1 MMDSSFGDDIKNL
14 AKQILKLKKGS
25 SSQEF
30 YDLSLE
36 LFEKAIL
43 FKNYNSFDEKN
54 SLKKYMDDNNLS
66 FINDRDINTFDN
78 EKQTVKPLI
87 ETIKD
92 MIPEMPETSISS
104 TFIEADP
111 EVISFERKE
120 SINIKKDDK
129 IEQNVNDLFASE
141 FKIDLNDRLAFV
153 QKLFNN
159 NNKEY
164 VETMSKLIVF
174 NNWESTVN
182 FIENKVKPKYNSW
195 NENKILE
202 KRFLDILKKRFDV

>member
-25 SSQEF
+25 SSHEF

-43 FKNYNSFDEKN
+43 FKNHNYFNEKN

-78 EKQTVKPLI
+78 EKQSVTPLI

-92 MIPEMPETSISS
+92 MIPEMPENSISS

-120 SINIKKDDK
+120 SINIKNDDK

-202 KRFLDILKKRFDV
+202 KRFLDILKKRFDI

>member
-1 MMDSSFGDDIKNL
+1 MDSSFGDDIKNL

-78 EKQTVKPLI
+78 EKQTVTPLI

-202 KRFLDILKKRFDV
+202 KRFLDILKKRFHV

>member
-1 MMDSSFGDDIKNL
+1 MDSSFGDDIKNL

-78 EKQTVKPLI
+78 EKQTVTPLI

-174 NNWESTVN
+174 NNWESTVS

>member
-1 MMDSSFGDDIKNL
+1 MDSSFGDDIKNL
-14 AKQILKLKKGS
+14 AKQILKLEKGS

-43 FKNYNSFDEKN
+43 FKNHNSFSEKN
-54 SLKKYMDDNNLS
+54 SLKKHMDDNNLS

-78 EKQTVKPLI
+78 EKQTVTPLI

-92 MIPEMPETSISS
+92 MIPEMPETNISS

-120 SINIKKDDK
+120 PINIKNDDK
-129 IEQNVNDLFASE
+129 TEQNVNDLFASE

-164 VETMSKLIVF
+164 AETMSKLIVF
-174 NNWESTVN
+174 NNWESTLN
-182 FIENKVKPKYNSW
+182 FIKNKVKPKYNSW

>member
-1 MMDSSFGDDIKNL
+1 MDSSFGDEIKNL

-43 FKNYNSFDEKN
+43 FKNYNSFNEKN

>member
-43 FKNYNSFDEKN
+43 FKNYNSFNEKN

-78 EKQTVKPLI
+78 EKQTR
-87 ETIKD
+87 
-92 MIPEMPETSISS
+92 S
-104 TFIEADP
+104 T
-111 EVISFERKE
+111 
-120 SINIKKDDK
+120 
-129 IEQNVNDLFASE
+129 
-141 FKIDLNDRLAFV
+141 
-153 QKLFNN
+153 KL
-159 NNKEY
+159 
-164 VETMSKLIVF
+164 
-174 NNWESTVN
+174 
-182 FIENKVKPKYNSW
+182 
-195 NENKILE
+195 
-202 KRFLDILKKRFDV
+202 

>member
-1 MMDSSFGDDIKNL
+1 MDSSFGDDIKNL

>member
-1 MMDSSFGDDIKNL
+1 MDSSFGDDIKNL

-43 FKNYNSFDEKN
+43 FKNYNSFNEKN

-78 EKQTVKPLI
+78 EKQTVAPLI

-164 VETMSKLIVF
+164 IETMSKLIVF

>member
-1 MMDSSFGDDIKNL
+1 MDSSFGDDIKNL

-43 FKNYNSFDEKN
+43 FKNYNSFNEKN
-54 SLKKYMDDNNLS
+54 SLKKYMDDNNLR

-78 EKQTVKPLI
+78 EKQTVAPLI

-164 VETMSKLIVF
+164 IETMSKLIVF

>member
-1 MMDSSFGDDIKNL
+1 MDSSFGDDIKNL

-43 FKNYNSFDEKN
+43 FKNYNSFNEKN

-78 EKQTVKPLI
+78 EKQTVTPLI

-141 FKIDLNDRLAFV
+141 FKLDLNDRLAFV

-164 VETMSKLIVF
+164 VETMYKLIAF
-174 NNWESTVN
+174 KNWESTVN

-202 KRFLDILKKRFDV
+202 KRFLDILKKRFHV

>member
-1 MMDSSFGDDIKNL
+1 MDSSFGDDIKNL

-78 EKQTVKPLI
+78 EKQTVAPLI